1 MEGRQ
6 ATGAY
11 ARGISTPP
19 DDLSSQL
26 ERLLD
31 EPPRD
36 DAVSD
41 ASASDPMEPPP
52 PDPPDLVAVLEG
64 TQQAMEDQLD
74 ELRGQLD
81 DAFNEMADRIAR
93 TDVHLA
99 ALRTATEKHA
109 AAQTAARAQAD
120 DALAAHLAADRLHLE
135 AGLDQLRRDVVAW
148 RVAPV
153 SLDTRPVEDTVHQ
166 EALRTAADIATLA
179 HEVETLGSIIRRQ
192 DSRLAELHAT
202 LDWIKQRLLNR

>member
-1 MEGRQ
+1 MR
-6 ATGAY
+6 
-11 ARGISTPP
+11 
-19 DDLSSQL
+19 
-26 ERLLD
+26 
-31 EPPRD
+31 EPP
-36 DAVSD
+36 
-41 ASASDPMEPPP
+41 ASDPVEPPA
-52 PDPPDLVAVLEG
+52 PDPPDLVVVLEG

-81 DAFNEMADRIAR
+81 DAFNEMADRITR
-93 TDVHLA
+93 TDANLA
-99 ALRTATEKHA
+99 AFRAAIEEHA
-109 AAQTAARAQAD
+109 EAQAAARARAD

-148 RVAPV
+148 RVSPV